1 MTSQIAA
8 PGFAGRWILR
18 VTVGEAAGF
27 AVAAGVGAT
36 LAATG
41 APAGIAYPV
50 AVGAGAIEGLAL
62 GAGQYSAMLGD
73 RPSRAAWLGATAA
86 AAAFAWALG
95 MLPSTL
101 GVDLGSPATWVL
113 LALGGVLLLAS
124 IPVAQWLVLR
134 AAGRRD
140 AGAWVPGT
148 MGAWALAIL
157 WTAAPSPLVDEK
169 SPWGV
174 VLGLYVVAGLLMA
187 VTIAAVSAPLARRL
201 FGRV

>member
-1 MTSQIAA
+1 MTRHAA
-8 PGFAGRWILR
+8 PGFTRRWIVR
-18 VTVGEAAGF
+18 VGLGEAAGF
-27 AVAAGVGAT
+27 AVAAAAGAT

-50 AVGAGAIEGLAL
+50 AVAAGAIEGLAL
-62 GAGQYSAMLGD
+62 ATGQYSAMLGE
-73 RPSRAAWLGATAA
+73 RPRRAAWLGATAA

-101 GVDLGSPATWVL
+101 GVDLASPATWVVF
-113 LALGGVLLLAS
+113 AFGGVLLLAS

-140 AGAWVPGT
+140 AGAWVPVT

-157 WTAAPSPLVDEK
+157 WTAAPSPFIDET
-169 SPWGV
+169 SPFTL

-201 FGRV
+201 FGPA

>member
-1 MTSQIAA
+1 VTTASATD
-8 PGFAGRWILR
+8 GFARRWIVR

-36 LAATG
+36 LAVTG
-41 APAGIAYPV
+41 APGAIAYPV
-50 AVGAGAIEGLAL
+50 AIAAGAIEGLAL
-62 GAGQYSAMLGD
+62 GLGQYSAMGGG
-73 RPSRAAWLGATAA
+73 RPRRAAWLGATAA

-101 GVDLGSPATWVL
+101 GVDLGSPVTWVL
-113 LALGGVLLLAS
+113 LGLGGVLLLAS

-134 AAGRRD
+134 ASGRRD
-140 AGAWVPGT
+140 TAAWVPVT

-157 WTAAPSPLVDEK
+157 WTAAPSPLVDET
-169 SPWGV
+169 SPFAV